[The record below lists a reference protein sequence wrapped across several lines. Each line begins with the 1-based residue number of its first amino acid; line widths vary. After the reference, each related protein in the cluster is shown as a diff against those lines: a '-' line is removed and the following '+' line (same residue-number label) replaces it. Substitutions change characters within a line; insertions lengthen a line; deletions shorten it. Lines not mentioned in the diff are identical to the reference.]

1 MTSKRSLVS
10 LGVLAL
16 WISAPAFA
24 QDSNTVIGP
33 PQLRDFSISG
43 RREVAAPPPQAQPA
57 PPPAQTPPA
66 ATQPRTEAPARPTER
81 TATAPRRTPAPTA
94 AQPAPASPQPFRPS
108 PTAAE
113 PVTEPAAPPPI
124 PAPPTPAQKA
134 APAPTASWTSYALYA
149 VPAVVLLALFGF
161 VALRRRRKAE
171 PDAIAETAPAAA
183 PAPPRPVTP
192 RPDPIPRPWLE
203 LALTAERASFTD
215 AETELLFELEIS
227 NKGGSAARNIRIDV
241 KLFNG
246 GVDQQDKDIGA
257 FFQTAGRESTKL
269 HLSEVAAGV
278 SGVIQG
284 RVTLAREEMRAVK
297 LDERLLFI
305 PVVAV
310 NALYDWG
317 QGRTGQTSKSYVIGR
332 ELQQSSEK
340 MGAFRVDQGPRVW
353 RTVAQRD
360 HNLAKRV

>member
-1 MTSKRSLVS
+1 MVMSKRSLGS

-16 WISAPAFA
+16 CVAAPAAA

-57 PPPAQTPPA
+57 PPAQTPPA
-66 ATQPRTEAPARPTER
+66 TAQTRTQPPARPAER
-81 TATAPRRTPAPTA
+81 VAEAPRRAPAPAA

-108 PTAAE
+108 PTVAQPDPE
-113 PVTEPAAPPPI
+113 PVTPPPI
-124 PAPPTPAQKA
+124 PAEPTPAPKA
-134 APAPTASWTSYALYA
+134 APGPAASWTSYGLYA
-149 VPAVVLLALFGF
+149 IPAAAALALLGF
-161 VALRRRRKAE
+161 VAVRRRRKAE
-171 PDAIAETAPAAA
+171 PETIVEAA
-183 PAPPRPVTP
+183 PGAAAPPRPVAP

-203 LALTAERASFTD
+203 LSLRAERASFTD

-257 FFQTAGRESTKL
+257 FFRTAGRDSTKL

-278 SGVIQG
+278 TGVIQG
-284 RVTLAREEMRAVK
+284 RVTLAREEMRAVR

-332 ELQQSSEK
+332 ELSQPSEK

-360 HNLAKRV
+360 HSLAKRV

>member
-1 MTSKRSLVS
+1 MTVRKRSLIS
-10 LGVLAL
+10 LGALAL
-16 WISAPAFA
+16 CTAAPAVA

-43 RREVAAPPPQAQPA
+43 RREVAAPPPQLQPA
-57 PPPAQTPPA
+57 PPAQTPPVTA
-66 ATQPRTEAPARPTER
+66 QPRAERPAGPPER
-81 TATAPRRTPAPTA
+81 AATAPRRAPVPAA
-94 AQPAPASPQPFRPS
+94 AAPAAPSPQPFRPS
-108 PTAAE
+108 PAVDEPATE
-113 PVTEPAAPPPI
+113 PVA
-124 PAPPTPAQKA
+124 A
-134 APAPTASWTSYALYA
+134 APAPTAPSVVPTRPAPATSWTTYGLYA
-149 VPAVVLLALFGF
+149 VPAATLLALLGF
-161 VALRRRRKAE
+161 VAVRRRRKAE
-171 PDAIAETAPAAA
+171 RETIAETATVAAA
-183 PAPPRPVTP
+183 GPPRPVTP

-203 LALTAERASFTD
+203 LSLKAERASFTD

-246 GVDQQDKDIGA
+246 GVDQQDRDIGA
-257 FFQTAGRESTKL
+257 FFRTAGRDSTKL
-269 HLSEVAAGV
+269 HLSEVAVGV
-278 SGVIQG
+278 TGVIQG

-332 ELQQSSEK
+332 ELQQPSEK

-353 RTVAQRD
+353 RTIAQRD
-360 HNLAKRV
+360 HKLAKRV